1 MMFDPKKTRWG
12 INAEFSDETSEQYIP
27 LARYRKPTQ
36 IIVSTFFKNFLTLF
50 CISRSSFPSLTGILA
65 LGLFIHNAIITI
77 MTNNKHQEN
86 NVIILIDSFV
96 SNNSVFMGQG
106 RDMSLAYI
114 LVTATYM
121 LIGAS
126 FYIAFPLPKSCIED
140 VSITAINIMTTF
152 PTSWLSIFHLS
163 VNLEKLS
170 L

>member
-1 MMFDPKKTRWG
+1 
-12 INAEFSDETSEQYIP
+12 
-27 LARYRKPTQ
+27 
-36 IIVSTFFKNFLTLF
+36 
-50 CISRSSFPSLTGILA
+50 
-65 LGLFIHNAIITI
+65 
-77 MTNNKHQEN
+77 
-86 NVIILIDSFV
+86 
-96 SNNSVFMGQG
+96 MGQG

-152 PTSWLSIFHLS
+152 PTSWLSIFHLA

>member
-1 MMFDPKKTRWG
+1 
-12 INAEFSDETSEQYIP
+12 
-27 LARYRKPTQ
+27 
-36 IIVSTFFKNFLTLF
+36 
-50 CISRSSFPSLTGILA
+50 
-65 LGLFIHNAIITI
+65 
-77 MTNNKHQEN
+77 
-86 NVIILIDSFV
+86 
-96 SNNSVFMGQG
+96 MGQG

-152 PTSWLSIFHLS
+152 PTSWLSIFHLA

-170 L
+170 LWPSLLITRTCWTTSTSTMCWRWPPRSSSSSRCSPSSPSSCTSSGLLSHFLNSTVKSHRVIQTEIKITISRVSVLYPIYRSVWPGKAI

>member
-1 MMFDPKKTRWG
+1 
-12 INAEFSDETSEQYIP
+12 
-27 LARYRKPTQ
+27 
-36 IIVSTFFKNFLTLF
+36 
-50 CISRSSFPSLTGILA
+50 
-65 LGLFIHNAIITI
+65 
-77 MTNNKHQEN
+77 
-86 NVIILIDSFV
+86 
-96 SNNSVFMGQG
+96 MGQG

-152 PTSWLSIFHLS
+152 PTSWLSIFHLA

-170 L
+170 LWPSLLITRTCWTTSTSTTCWRWPPRSSSSSRCSPSSPSSCTSSGILAEWAMLILHHFQSQKSLCHSKRLKYNFQGLRPLSNLQNGLARWEANI